1 MNEKILIVDDEK
13 DICDLIELN
22 LLSNGFKEIKTAY
35 DGKSAVK
42 IVREWLP
49 DLILLDLMLPEIDGI
64 QICRLLKNDDSLK
77 NIPIIMLTAKSS
89 EYDIVSGLE
98 CGADDYITK
107 PFSNKILLERI
118 KAQLRK
124 VNREKTI
131 IYKNLVINTVLHTAK
146 LNNKILELTY
156 SEFEILSSLASYPK
170 RVYTRS
176 ELISMLRGD
185 DGYDITE
192 RAIDVQIVNLR
203 RKLGEF
209 GGDYIKTVRGVGY
222 KLGRDE

>member
-107 PFSNKILLERI
+107 PFSNKILLARI

-124 VNREKTI
+124 VNPGKTI
-131 IYKNLVINTVLHTAK
+131 VYKNLVINTVLHTAK

-222 KLGRDE
+222 KLGGDE